1 MNINSYIGAWEEQ
14 IMEML
19 MDFNYRKIE
28 RKKLNKN
35 KTSAKARN
43 FKKNM
48 NKAFKRLIN
57 IWTSTK
63 KVMGIAKRIRNST
76 KKFILNRK
84 KWYKQM

>member
-1 MNINSYIGAWEEQ
+1 
-14 IMEML
+14 

-35 KTSAKARN
+35 RTTAKARN

-57 IWTSTK
+57 I
-63 KVMGIAKRIRNST
+63 
-76 KKFILNRK
+76 
-84 KWYKQM
+84 